1 MYTIDPKQNEER
13 ENYKL
18 LTGSIVPRPIAFITS
33 LHGDVLN
40 GAPFSYFN
48 IVSANPPM
56 ISLAIQRKAGVMKDT
71 ARNITATEQ
80 FVVHMVD
87 WDNVTQI
94 NETAANLA
102 PHDSEV
108 LLVNLT
114 PIASAKVKVPGV
126 KEAKVRMECQLVHH
140 KVLGDQGTDLLI
152 GEIVQFH
159 FDEQVYNPDTGRIN
173 SEELQAVSR
182 LAGNS
187 YATIGSVF
195 DKARPK

>member
-1 MYTIDPKQNEER
+1 MYAIDPKQNEER

-80 FVVHMVD
+80 FVVHIVD

-108 LLVNLT
+108 LLANLT